1 MALSNFR
8 NRVFMAAKSVS
19 EPSTPRVRER
29 LDTRECAELNALSKL
44 NDWEADYQQLGRGAF
59 EGRFNLYQSERLR
72 VTDQTCNQEMAV
84 AGVCPADEI
93 PLFLVTNKAERGS
106 FNGKRLL
113 ENEAFVMRA
122 GKEGFYRTPRD
133 LRMINLQIPEPRL
146 RAALRFMADSD
157 LDELI
162 PDTRR
167 VVLPTGSII
176 RLTQLADS
184 MVGNLTDLADTDARG
199 LWELEAEEYLVTT
212 LVSGLTAAGG
222 TRSEKARKNHLDYVA
237 HARSYIDAHIGS
249 PLGLETLAREV
260 GVTLRTLE
268 TAFRR
273 VYGTTPLCYVKARR
287 LRAAHQRL
295 LETSSF
301 EASVTEVAFNYGF
314 SHLSY
319 FARDYRQL
327 FGESPSETLRGRG
340 ARL

>member
-1 MALSNFR
+1 
-8 NRVFMAAKSVS
+8 
-19 EPSTPRVRER
+19 
-29 LDTRECAELNALSKL
+29 LNALAKL

-59 EGRFNLYQSERLR
+59 EGRYKLFQSETLS
-72 VTDQTCNQEMAV
+72 VTNQTCNQEMAV
-84 AGVCPADEI
+84 TGVCPADEI
-93 PLFLVTNKAERGS
+93 PLFVVTNKGERGR

-113 ENEAFVMRA
+113 DNEAFVMRA
-122 GKEGFYRTPRD
+122 GKEGVYRTPRH

-146 RAALRFMADSD
+146 RAATRSMADSD

-167 VVLPTGSII
+167 IVFPTGSIN

-184 MVGNLTDLADTDARG
+184 MMGISSDLADTDARR

-222 TRSEKARKNHLDYVA
+222 TRSETGRKNHLDYVA

-273 VYGTTPLCYVKARR
+273 VYGTTPLRYVKARR
-287 LRAAHQRL
+287 LRAARRRL

-301 EASVTEVAFNYGF
+301 EASVTEVALDCGF

-319 FARDYRQL
+319 FALDYKKL
-327 FGESPSETLRGRG
+327 FGECPSETLRGRG